1 MAWSI
6 STRNMTSIGSYEQA
20 KKHWNNQP
28 EWRNE
33 HTNRRPLSG
42 KREAHKRLVQQ
53 DRGNSYACFL
63 YDTALVTYFADG
75 SVSLRTHDTQSSVMF
90 ANCVNPSG
98 CSASSHKGRMFWQV
112 RTDEGTRFYMEGNQ
126 ALILVPTEKGN
137 WCLTT
142 QPAELT
148 QWVYDRKKGAEV
160 QKMLRPYADWYKLTA
175 RLGGLPRANLSLSLS
190 PDSGNVAKVRDFVT
204 DPENFMLLARHYGPP
219 HQIRGALYE
228 AHGARYKA
236 PVPVPYT
243 SLPKEFA

>member
-6 STRNMTSIGSYEQA
+6 STRNMTCISSFEAA
-20 KKHWNNQP
+20 KKHWNDQP
-28 EWRNE
+28 EWKSE

-42 KREAHKRLVQQ
+42 RHEPHKRLAQQ
-53 DRGNSYACFL
+53 DTGASYACIL

-75 SVSLRTHDTQSSVMF
+75 SVALRTHDTYSSVLF
-90 ANCVNPSG
+90 ANCVSPSG
-98 CSASSHKGRMFWQV
+98 CSALSHKSRMFWQV
-112 RTDEGTRFYMEGNQ
+112 RTDEGMHFYMEGDQ

-142 QPAELT
+142 QPAEHL

-160 QKMLRPYADWYKLTA
+160 QRMLRPYADWYKLTA
-175 RLGGLPRANLSLSLS
+175 RLGGIPRASLNFALGRGY
-190 PDSGNVAKVRDFVT
+190 DSITEIRDFAT
-204 DPENFMLLARHYGPP
+204 DPENFMTLARHYGPP

-236 PVPVPYT
+236 PL
-243 SLPKEFA
+243 SHALLPKEFA

>member
-6 STRNMTSIGSYEQA
+6 STRNMTCISSFEAA
-20 KKHWNNQP
+20 KKHWNDQP
-28 EWRNE
+28 EWKSE

-42 KREAHKRLVQQ
+42 RHEPHKRLAQQ
-53 DRGNSYACFL
+53 DTGASYACIL

-75 SVSLRTHDTQSSVMF
+75 SVALRTHDSRSSVMF

-98 CSASSHKGRMFWQV
+98 CSALSHKSRMFWQV
-112 RTDEGTRFYMEGNQ
+112 RTDGGMRFYMEGDQ

-148 QWVYDRKKGAEV
+148 RWVYDRKKGAEV
-160 QKMLRPYADWYKLTA
+160 QKLLRPYADWYKLTE
-175 RLGGLPRANLSLSLS
+175 RLGGLSHPATRYQ
-190 PDSGNVAKVRDFVT
+190 
-204 DPENFMLLARHYGPP
+204 LLAGSGRVILTRELATSPESFPTLAQDYGSPE
-219 HQIRGALYE
+219 QLRAVFYE
-228 AHGARYKA
+228 ATGARYKA
-236 PVPVPYT
+236 PLPHD